1 MSSERVVVSARRL
14 GKCFP
19 VYARPSDRLR
29 QFVLPR
35 LQRWSGLAP
44 RRYYDEYWALRD
56 VSFDIYAGEQVGIVG
71 RNGAGKSTLL
81 QMICGTL
88 TPTTGSVAVEGRVAA
103 LLELG
108 AGFNPELTGA
118 ENILLNGSVLGVSRQ
133 ALEERFDSIVAFAD
147 IGGFIDQPVKHYSSG
162 MFLRLAFSVAVHV
175 QPDVLV
181 VDEAL
186 AVGDEAYQR
195 KCHAR
200 IRRLR
205 DDGATI
211 LFVSH
216 SAGHVTEVCDRALL
230 LDRGELLCIGRARDV
245 VSRYQ
250 KLLYTPPER
259 VEEVRRSIAA
269 GTDGNEPAGPAA
281 AARADMAPSAVPA
294 PRATLAEPSW
304 DEGLVPVSTTSY
316 SSRGCVIEDA
326 RLETLQGSRVN
337 ILRPGE
343 DYVFAYRVR
352 FDAPAVGVRF
362 GMMVRSL
369 TGVELAGATTHPAS
383 SPLEWVASGAQVT
396 VRFRFRNRLNA
407 GTYFLNA
414 GVVGLDAEAETYLA
428 RCVDIAMFRVMRD
441 PEALA
446 TGFVDLQMEPQVEIR

>member
-1 MSSERVVVSARRL
+1 MCSERVVVSARGL

-35 LQRWSGLAP
+35 LQRWGGLAP
-44 RRYYDEYWALRD
+44 RRYYQEYWALRN
-56 VSFDIYAGEQVGIVG
+56 VTFDIRAGEQVGIVG

-81 QMICGTL
+81 QILCGTL
-88 TPTTGSVAVEGRVAA
+88 APTTGTVEVEGRVAA

-118 ENILLNGSVLGVSRQ
+118 ENIFLNGSVLGISRQ
-133 ALEERFDSIVAFAD
+133 TLEARYDDIVAFAD

-162 MFLRLAFSVAVHV
+162 MFMRLAFSVAVHV
-175 QPDVLV
+175 EPDVLV

-205 DDGATI
+205 DAGATI

-245 VSRYQ
+245 VARYQ
-250 KLLYTPPER
+250 KLLYAPAEWQQ
-259 VEEVRRSIAA
+259 EVRQAIRGETGRWPADEAGAA
-269 GTDGNEPAGPAA
+269 GASAPATVAAVARSTPDEPY
-281 AARADMAPSAVPA
+281 
-294 PRATLAEPSW
+294 W
-304 DEGLVPVSTTSY
+304 DEGLVPKSTVVY
-316 SSRGCVIEDA
+316 PPRGCTIEDA
-326 RLETLQGSRVN
+326 RIETPEGTRVN
-337 ILRPGE
+337 VLRPGDE
-343 DYVFAYRVR
+343 YVFAYRAC

-369 TGVELAGATTHPAS
+369 TGVELAGAVSHPAS
-383 SPLEWVASGAQVT
+383 RPLEFMASGSRVE
-396 VRFRFRNRLNA
+396 VRFRFRALLNA

-414 GVVGLDAEAETYLA
+414 GIVGMQGETETYLA
-428 RCVDIAMFRVMRD
+428 RYVDVAMFRVLRD

-446 TGFVDLQMEPQVEIR
+446 TGFADLGVQPQVEAG

>member
-1 MSSERVVVSARRL
+1 MCSERVVVSARGL

-44 RRYYDEYWALRD
+44 RRYYQEYWALRN
-56 VSFDIYAGEQVGIVG
+56 VTFDIRAGEQVGIVG

-81 QMICGTL
+81 QILCGTL
-88 TPTTGSVAVEGRVAA
+88 APTTGTVEVEGRVAA

-118 ENILLNGSVLGVSRQ
+118 ENIFLNGSVLGMSRQ
-133 ALEERFDSIVAFAD
+133 TLEARFDDIVAFAD

-162 MFLRLAFSVAVHV
+162 MFMRLAFSVAVHV

-216 SAGHVTEVCDRALL
+216 AAGHVTEVCDRALL
-230 LDRGELLCIGRARDV
+230 LDGGELLCIGPARDV

-250 KLLYTPPER
+250 KLLYAPPER
-259 VEEVRRSIAA
+259 REEVRRTIA
-269 GTDGNEPAGPAA
+269 GKSAA
-281 AARADMAPSAVPA
+281 APDATKGRAADQRTEAGM
-294 PRATLAEPSW
+294 PRATLAEPTW
-304 DEGLVPVSTTSY
+304 DAGMVPASTVVYPSK
-316 SSRGCVIEDA
+316 GCVIEDA
-326 RLETLQGSRVN
+326 RLETPDGARVN
-337 ILRPGE
+337 VLRPGE
-343 DYVFAYRVR
+343 DYVFSYRAD
-352 FDAPAVGVRF
+352 FDTTAAGVRF

-369 TGVELAGATTHPAS
+369 TGVELAGAVSHAVTR
-383 SPLEWVASGAQVT
+383 PLEWVASGSRVE

-414 GVVGLDAEAETYLA
+414 GVVALEGESEAFLA
-428 RCVDIAMFRVMRD
+428 RCVDIAMFRVMKD
-441 PEALA
+441 PDALA
-446 TGFVDLQMEPQVEIR
+446 TGFVDLDVEPQVEIR